1 MTAQV
6 EPVALQVWKRGRW
19 CTVAKITRFLGG
31 YAPILA
37 VAWRHQGGTAQ
48 AISLPTVVLEHARQ
62 VGIRWFYLRH
72 DRQHRMWCC
81 PLATFWRGR
90 LGADG
95 EWYVHLSWLTPVPW
109 CEWVYAVQVVRLGQ
123 PDEAVAQL
131 PLLSEV
137 TT

>member
-1 MTAQV
+1 MV
-6 EPVALQVWKRGRW
+6 EPVALQVYKHGRW
-19 CTVAKITRFLGG
+19 RTVAKITYFLGG
-31 YAPILA
+31 NAPILA

-72 DRQHRMWCC
+72 DRQHKMWSC

-95 EWYVHLSWLTPVPW
+95 ERYIPLNWLTPVPW
-109 CEWVYAVQVVRLGQ
+109 CDWVYAETVLRLEHTGAKGAKI
-123 PDEAVAQL
+123 PLCEVA
-131 PLLSEV
+131 
-137 TT
+137 